1 MVIQKNAHIGKLA
14 VMQRKPNRDYALAI
28 LQDIAHQ
35 VSLLMRE
42 NSFKVGQLVEFY
54 PKNKRLLGMNVNGG
68 AKIMLRLRQPF
79 DEDQFLSREQI
90 LGTMLHELTHN
101 LCGPHN
107 ATFYKKLDELMAR
120 QWVIEQRGL
129 FDGFVGRGRKLG
141 ARPRAKIPGQT
152 SGSGNVLG
160 GNNAGS
166 SWRMGSLNPQVRRS
180 PREMAALAAE
190 QRAQDAVW
198 CGRPKVDAEP
208 EFRELEF
215 IDLEDEHPA
224 SSSSSSSSS
233 SPSIPVPNMK
243 DPEPSAKQKNGR
255 TQGISEPEVID
266 LT

>member
-28 LQDIAHQ
+28 LKDIAHQ
-35 VSLLMRE
+35 VSLIMRE

-68 AKIMLRLRQPF
+68 SKIMLRLRQPF

-101 LCGPHN
+101 VCGPHN
-107 ATFYKKLDELMAR
+107 ATFYKKLDELTAR

-129 FDGFVGRGRKLG
+129 FDGFVGQGRKLG
-141 ARPRAKIPGQT
+141 ARPRARIPGRAL
-152 SGSGNVLG
+152 GSGNVLG
-160 GNNAGS
+160 SAQNGS
-166 SWRMGSLNPQVRRS
+166 WKIGSLDPQVRRS

-190 QRAQDAVW
+190 QRAQDAQW
-198 CGRPKVDAEP
+198 CGRPKVDEEP
-208 EFRELEF
+208 EVQELEF
-215 IDLEDEHPA
+215 IDLADDGDNDNKPESPPLVPMVPKGDELRSGDA
-224 SSSSSSSSS
+224 QSLS
-233 SPSIPVPNMK
+233 K
-243 DPEPSAKQKNGR
+243 
-255 TQGISEPEVID
+255 PEVID